1 MRTSEGFCLT
11 YLERDF
17 LPLAKTRMASN
28 GEVVTESQLRKY
40 GFPTE
45 PIKRISI
52 SDPKADE
59 YVSSGVSIDPC
70 QMIQHAT

>member
-1 MRTSEGFCLT
+1 
-11 YLERDF
+11 
-17 LPLAKTRMASN
+17 MASN

-70 QMIQHAT
+70 QMIQHAK